1 MRRPLFAA
9 LWLSLMTIPL
19 ASVQAHSVAGL
30 VAQDRI
36 SVFAALSDG
45 GGWLPFD
52 YIPNKTVWSKH
63 TCDRNGN
70 LLPPGWCKGLKRRS
84 GINRL
89 PLSLS
94 P

>member
-1 MRRPLFAA
+1 MRQPLFAA

-30 VAQDRI
+30 VAHDRI
-36 SVFAALSDG
+36 SVFAALPGRG
-45 GGWLPFD
+45 GRLPLD
-52 YIPNKTVWSKH
+52 YTANKAGWSKH
-63 TCDRNGN
+63 TCDTNGN
-70 LLPPGWCKGLKRRS
+70 LLPLGWCKGLKRRS
-84 GINRL
+84 GISHL